1 MIKISQL
8 LRPEAIKFQ
17 VEANSK
23 KSLLELLSHSFTDI
37 LPNYDQ
43 HQLFDTFL
51 ERERLGSTAI
61 GQGIAIPHAR
71 VPGNVETVASFISL
85 KKAINF
91 DASDE
96 QDVDLFFALVI
107 PESSTQEHLSIL
119 ATLARFFR
127 EKENHQAILNANS
140 AEETYQI
147 LCRIN

>member
-8 LRPEAIKFQ
+8 LRPESVQFQ
-17 VEANSK
+17 IEANSK
-23 KSLLELLSHSFTDI
+23 KSLLELLSISFTDI
-37 LPNYDQ
+37 LPQYDE

-51 ERERLGSTAI
+51 QRERLGSTAI
-61 GQGIAIPHAR
+61 GQGVAIPHAR
-71 VPGNVETVASFISL
+71 IPGNMETIASFISL
-85 KKAINF
+85 KNAINF

-96 QDVDLFFALVI
+96 QDVNLFFALVI

-127 EKENHQAILNANS
+127 EEKNRQKILGANS
-140 AEETYQI
+140 SEDIYQI